1 MDVFQVRGGLPLE
14 GEVRVCGA
22 KNAALPILAAT
33 TMVRGVTRIDD
44 VPDLEDVRVML
55 EILRRLGAKAE
66 FVSAGLVEVDA
77 TDISSTNVPDELM
90 QKMRSSIFLM
100 GPLLARFGEVRVS
113 KPGGCVIG
121 QRPIDYH
128 LRGMRELGASIEER
142 HGYIRCFAHR
152 LVGTELTLDFPSVGA
167 TENLMMAAVLADGET
182 VIENAAREPEI
193 VDLARFLQS
202 CGAVVTGAGEHR
214 MVIHGVHHLS
224 GASHRVIPDR
234 IVAGTLLL
242 AAAVTRGSVVLRNVE
257 PLHLMAVLGKMR
269 ESGLHLRV
277 LRDIIACEM
286 SDEFSAVDIRT
297 EPFPGFPTD
306 LQAPFMSLSA
316 LAKGTSVFR
325 ENVFEARYKHVD
337 ELVRMG
343 ADISVDLRTA
353 VVRGVS
359 KMSGATVCAT
369 DLRGGAALVV
379 AALAAEG
386 LTELRGLQHID
397 RGYEFLDRQLSMLGA
412 DVIRTQVSR

>member
-1 MDVFQVRGGLPLE
+1 
-14 GEVRVCGA
+14 
-22 KNAALPILAAT
+22 
-33 TMVRGVTRIDD
+33 
-44 VPDLEDVRVML
+44 
-55 EILRRLGAKAE
+55 
-66 FVSAGLVEVDA
+66 
-77 TDISSTNVPDELM
+77 
-90 QKMRSSIFLM
+90 
-100 GPLLARFGEVRVS
+100 
-113 KPGGCVIG
+113 
-121 QRPIDYH
+121 
-128 LRGMRELGASIEER
+128 
-142 HGYIRCFAHR
+142 
-152 LVGTELTLDFPSVGA
+152 
-167 TENLMMAAVLADGET
+167 
-182 VIENAAREPEI
+182 
-193 VDLARFLQS
+193 
-202 CGAVVTGAGEHR
+202 
-214 MVIHGVHHLS
+214 
-224 GASHRVIPDR
+224 
-234 IVAGTLLL
+234 
-242 AAAVTRGSVVLRNVE
+242 
-257 PLHLMAVLGKMR
+257 
-269 ESGLHLRV
+269 
-277 LRDIIACEM
+277 M